1 MKLIKFSC
9 EDAFR
14 KWFERKKRSRQYSLI
29 DFNYY
34 GCLYN
39 DSVIY
44 RAVINGKDVGIVF
57 ISRIYD
63 NSLWIDL
70 FEVREECRRKGCG
83 SEMLRLLTQ
92 ERGPVT
98 VRLSCV
104 RDRNDRL
111 DKNAYRFWR
120 SKGFRRESYSD
131 DDSIMIKKFEN
142 KR

>member
-1 MKLIKFSC
+1 MMKLIKFSG

-14 KWFERKKRSRQYSLI
+14 KWFRRRRSERYFLI
-29 DFNYY
+29 DYNYY

-57 ISRIYD
+57 ISRVFD
-63 NSLWIDL
+63 DSLWIDL
-70 FEVREECRRKGCG
+70 FEVREECRRRGYG
-83 SEMLRLLTQ
+83 SEMLRLLIQ

-120 SKGFRRESYSD
+120 SKGFRLDSYSYY
-131 DDSIMIKKFEN
+131 DSIMVKKFKN
-142 KR
+142 K